1 MDLVILGILIFMF
14 GVTLGC
20 GVGLAAI
27 FVKRYKDTI
36 KTNDFLSNDLNDAL
50 ETITALKKEITRL
63 QEKTEE
69 TVSYNDPYEYV
80 NAVLDGKEVI

>member
-14 GVTLGC
+14 GVILGC
-20 GVGLAAI
+20 GIGLAVI

-63 QEKTEE
+63 QDKTEE
-69 TVSYNDPYEYV
+69 TVSYRDPYEYV
-80 NAVLDGKEVI
+80 NAVLDGKEEI